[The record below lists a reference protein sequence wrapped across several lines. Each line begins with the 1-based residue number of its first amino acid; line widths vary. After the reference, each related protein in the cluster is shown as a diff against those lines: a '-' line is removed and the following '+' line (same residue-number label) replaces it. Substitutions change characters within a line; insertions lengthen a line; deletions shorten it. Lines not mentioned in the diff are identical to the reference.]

1 MSKRRTQN
9 LFRTRGI
16 LRKQNFADLKNKPQ
30 SLTNILSAAYAG
42 GDFKSEDIG
51 IIKGIH
57 TYGNSPDVAFTTA
70 REYKRFNNIGVK
82 DFTKTQVLQGS
93 GDYDYPLAEPLQ
105 TINNQLVK
113 IEQQI
118 GNSLRFEGGDG
129 LFVRYYDW
137 QDVYGEKNTD
147 ITSAGGGTYVSKQS
161 AGLGIPYFSPNTAVA
176 PSDSEAFFEFS
187 KNDLANKPISAK
199 EVEWGDGVLN
209 YNQSFHPTI
218 RNATDSGVVYLNGY
232 FNPGFGTAGDSGGVT
247 GPGSIQGNQD
257 RILLIQKSNKEA
269 EEPFAQSSVPVIVK
283 VWDVNQKTGERLTS
297 DDSPLTIVRY
307 APGLNSPVFIEGYS
321 RSEED
326 FASNSP
332 MYTFSALNKGG
343 INDALQEA
351 NENGQT
357 TTQLKDIGPSA
368 IIAPI
373 NDSSPGDANRN
384 KYLNPFIQNHFYAIE
399 MYLILGPR
407 AGDSVIYKS
416 ALFQGYDR
424 NNDKGRVL
432 NTKHF
437 FSYNPFKRKKG
448 FLETKIDQSIKNY
461 GTKVSDGATR
471 VSDLSPSFN
480 KHTESMGGNSA
491 DKYGRLL
498 SDARINIDYKPPR
511 SWNQI
516 ARLKWN
522 APNFGP
528 QVNSP
533 HKFHYVAYGAS
544 RTATSEFNGE
554 VLQAG
559 NLLIDYDSPRPR
571 TDSNASDGSVLD
583 SFTYIDHLG
592 PENDYLY
599 LSKPATGVKIRNSY
613 RDANNFS
620 TTIQAVDHKGI
631 KGYGRGLIKL
641 VDKKGPGGNTGMFL
655 ECGQTNLTNPAIFYD
670 GEPFDRDDIIIF
682 ESYNDTPF
690 IRVSDA
696 SPLGTF
702 VSRLSSQG
710 NNPGVDSQPA
720 ATTNSGLQSKGLR
733 PVDNTPSGRN
743 FFVYRHRGLVD
754 KSLDGFC
761 SLYKTGTPTIEAL
774 VNEEAETGETKV
786 KIQRNNITSYD
797 GQLYRN
803 AFEINNQTI
812 GGGGGGITS
821 VTVSGAGT
829 TSVNGTY
836 SIYTG
841 SLTHITP
848 KANTTVYNNGD
859 FFFFFCTNSQWFIFK
874 DEEEDNGYYRNTT
887 TTDNP
892 PTSGWQTSTEG
903 TDPAPTLSYV
913 DPSLKPL
920 GIFGMHADYN
930 GNSVPNG
937 TLINKVLDLK
947 YPFTLTI
954 TGGSGAGTYILDQYG
969 KSKDTV
975 AAPYNTAIYGN
986 PEAGDYF
993 FRLDGT
999 ATTRLVFDNSDN
1011 RWELTDGSST
1021 IATYTVPN
1029 NTPRGLINHVITTP
1043 TTGTGTLSYTSY
1055 NSPDAPF
1062 ELHLTD
1068 DSNPFADQALVST
1081 LKRGFGITICDSPE
1095 RAQVR
1100 YQCFPP
1106 TDTAPPFRATNTG
1119 LRTVPEGNAGD
1130 GSNGVGSVEVT
1141 YASPNAGV
1149 TGTDQYLAPISSITT
1164 DGIRIEGGYGNN
1176 SPFVNNKPLASAL
1189 HPSAGEFIQP
1199 GGVLLLDDEESYDK
1213 IIDFDFQFV
1222 APSAAYPDG
1231 IAFRFG
1237 LLASTSSDV

>member
-16 LRKQNFADLKNKPQ
+16 LRKQNLADLKNKPQ

-42 GDFKSEDIG
+42 GDFTSEDIG

-57 TYGNSPDVAFTTA
+57 SYGNSPDVAFTTA

-105 TINNQLVK
+105 TISNQLVK

-137 QDVYGEKNTD
+137 QDVYGEKNPD

-218 RNATDSGVVYLNGY
+218 RNATDSGIVYLNGY
-232 FNPGFGTAGDSGGVT
+232 FNPGFGTAGDTGGAT
-247 GPGSIQGNQD
+247 GPGSIQGNHD

-269 EEPFAQSSVPVIVK
+269 DEPFTQSSVPVIVK

-321 RSEED
+321 QSEDD
-326 FASNSP
+326 FSSNSP
-332 MYTFSALNKGG
+332 MYTFSAPNKGG

-351 NENGQT
+351 DENGQT

-407 AGDSVIYKS
+407 AGDNVIYKS

-448 FLETKIDQSIKNY
+448 FLETKIEQSIKNY

-480 KHTESMGGNSA
+480 KHTESMGDNSA

-498 SDARINIDYKPPR
+498 SDTRINIDYKPPR

-533 HKFHYVAYGAS
+533 HKFHYVAYGAG

-592 PENDYLY
+592 PEGDYLY
-599 LSKPATGVKIRNSY
+599 LSKPATGIKIRNSY
-613 RDANNFS
+613 RNPNNFS

-670 GEPFDRDDIIIF
+670 GEPLDRDDIIIF

-774 VNEEAETGETKV
+774 VNDEAETGETKV

-797 GQLYRN
+797 GQLYRD
-803 AFEINNQTI
+803 AFKTNDQKT
-812 GGGGGGITS
+812 GG
-821 VTVSGAGT
+821 
-829 TSVNGTY
+829 
-836 SIYTG
+836 
-841 SLTHITP
+841 
-848 KANTTVYNNGD
+848 
-859 FFFFFCTNSQWFIFK
+859 TN
-874 DEEEDNGYYRNTT
+874 
-887 TTDNP
+887 
-892 PTSGWQTSTEG
+892 
-903 TDPAPTLSYV
+903 
-913 DPSLKPL
+913 L
-920 GIFGMHADYN
+920 GLFGMHADYN
-930 GNSVPNG
+930 GNSNPNG
-937 TLINKVLDLK
+937 TLVNKVLDLK

-975 AAPYNTAIYGN
+975 ATPYNTAIYGN
-986 PEAGDYF
+986 PAEGDYF

-1081 LKRGFGITICDSPE
+1081 LKKGFGITLCDSPE
-1095 RAQVR
+1095 RAQIR

-1222 APSAAYPDG
+1222 APSASYPDG